1 MPNHRPPWGMG
12 FAALFLALIFTG
24 RAAVAE
30 TVEAKL
36 PTGIVASA
44 DFRAG
49 KAGMPAL
56 LLVHGFLQTRSAPP
70 LSRLAEMLSDAG
82 YTVLSPTLSLGI
94 SRRNHS
100 LACEAIHLHTLE
112 GEAAEIGIWVDWL
125 VRKHYPNIVLI
136 GHSTGSKSILFYLGK
151 TPNPAVR
158 KAVLASLVPD
168 DSSNSDRDKARQ
180 QLKAQHTKGKENLE
194 RFSMSYCHN
203 NYMTTPSA
211 YLSYAVYGAD
221 QTLGLL
227 DKSKVP
233 VEIILGG
240 ADTLMEKGWPQKALK
255 HGASITL
262 IKSAGHFFDGP
273 QEFDFADAVEAQLK
287 SLRPARQ
294 P

>member
-1 MPNHRPPWGMG
+1 MPSHRPCWGMG

-24 RAAVAE
+24 RAAFAE

-36 PTGIVASA
+36 PSGIVADAS
-44 DFRAG
+44 FHAG

-70 LSRLAEMLSDAG
+70 LSRLAETLSDAG

-94 SRRNHS
+94 SRRSHS
-100 LACEAIHLHTLE
+100 LACEAVHTHTLE
-112 GEAAEIGIWVDWL
+112 GEASEISFWVDWL

-136 GHSTGSKSILFYLGK
+136 GHSTGSKSILFYLQK

-168 DSSNSDRDKARQ
+168 NGTDIDREKAHRM
-180 QLKAQHTKGKENLE
+180 LKAQAKGKEDLQ
-194 RFSMSYCHN
+194 RFSMGYCRN
-203 NYMTTPSA
+203 NYMSTPYA
-211 YLSYAVYGAD
+211 YLSYAVYDAD
-221 QTLGLL
+221 RTLGLL
-227 DKSKVP
+227 DKAKVP